1 MTDTEQPE
9 MAGSGEQEH
18 GCEGAR
24 SHNEEMTR
32 DTLAGNVPVKKHK
45 RAHSRNKSISGRQD
59 FLDEIANGGSGEK
72 CEDGDDF
79 KERDNL
85 LPPVLTQDADTVDSA
100 RVKQPRDE
108 TDALPASLRYNAF
121 DFLCS
126 LISMLTYAADVAMD
140 CVVAYYFYH
149 LAVEHGIY
157 HYWYF
162 GLTLVFIV
170 LPSLTMTGFSFRWY
184 LMDSDNPGLPAVG
197 PLRWLVRSLRF
208 RLERGPGET
217 GLIDRT
223 GRALKMEP
231 LATVRQLEKY
241 LLKMVAKQWYDF
253 ERSTFNFVRQL
264 EEGSTAQFTHQSD
277 FDTNGLLYWIGTNG
291 GTATDWVNPAQY
303 GLVVVTSSEGRNLP
317 YGKLEDIL
325 SREPAALNCH
335 TNDDRR
341 AWFAIDLGVWLEPSS
356 YTLRHARG
364 YGRSAV
370 RTWQLQGSRDGL
382 NWEVLSDHSG
392 DERLGEPGSTATWSL
407 RAEPGAAYRHI
418 RLQQLGRNASGQTH
432 YLSLSGFEIY
442 GRVAGTRTDRQA
454 PVGREQLPGSCTTA
468 GLTWPGTTVAAT
480 ATGWGQRASS
490 T

>member
-9 MAGSGEQEH
+9 MAGSVEQEH

-24 SHNEEMTR
+24 YHNEEMTR

-170 LPSLTMTGFSFRWY
+170 LPSLTMTGF
-184 LMDSDNPGLPAVG
+184 
-197 PLRWLVRSLRF
+197 
-208 RLERGPGET
+208 
-217 GLIDRT
+217 
-223 GRALKMEP
+223 
-231 LATVRQLEKY
+231 
-241 LLKMVAKQWYDF
+241 
-253 ERSTFNFVRQL
+253 
-264 EEGSTAQFTHQSD
+264 
-277 FDTNGLLYWIGTNG
+277 
-291 GTATDWVNPAQY
+291 
-303 GLVVVTSSEGRNLP
+303 
-317 YGKLEDIL
+317 
-325 SREPAALNCH
+325 
-335 TNDDRR
+335 
-341 AWFAIDLGVWLEPSS
+341 
-356 YTLRHARG
+356 
-364 YGRSAV
+364 
-370 RTWQLQGSRDGL
+370 
-382 NWEVLSDHSG
+382 
-392 DERLGEPGSTATWSL
+392 
-407 RAEPGAAYRHI
+407 
-418 RLQQLGRNASGQTH
+418 
-432 YLSLSGFEIY
+432 
-442 GRVAGTRTDRQA
+442 
-454 PVGREQLPGSCTTA
+454 
-468 GLTWPGTTVAAT
+468 
-480 ATGWGQRASS
+480 
-490 T
+490 